1 MNFSEDVFDD
11 TPVIRRI
18 LNGDINSFE
27 ILMDRYQDHVSRIV
41 GYHVPRDVVP
51 EVAHDTFV
59 SAYQSLGR
67 FKATGLFKHWLSKI
81 AVRCC
86 YNFWRHYYQ
95 TQRNWVGPLPDECHN
110 WVEHLLANQSS
121 EVEITRIEARDLLQ
135 WALGHLSA
143 QERTV
148 LTLTL
153 LHGYSMA
160 EAAEL
165 MGWSV
170 IRTKVQA
177 HRSRKKLRK
186 ILAEILPRGTA

>member
-1 MNFSEDVFDD
+1 MNLPDNVFDD

-41 GYHVPRDVVP
+41 GYHVPSEVVP

-67 FKATGLFKHWLSKI
+67 FKGTGLFKHWLSKI

-95 TQRNWVGPLPDECHN
+95 TQRNRVGPLPDECLN
-110 WVEHLLANQSS
+110 WADHLLGSQSS
-121 EVEITRIEARDLLQ
+121 EMEAKRIEAKDLLQ
-135 WALGHLSA
+135 WALGRLSA
-143 QERTV
+143 KERTV

-153 LHGYSMA
+153 LNGYSMA

-170 IRTKVQA
+170 ISIKVQA